1 MNSGGELTRGRPVGH
16 RHVAGIPFDINAW
29 SYAMSQASTGTEK
42 AMQGATMIPSEL
54 MEATRKRI
62 ESLLEIQKELMQMLE
77 GINHELFNRAKKEA
91 ELASEFVGKLA
102 AARSVPDAT
111 STYHEWA
118 TKEMELLAADGHQ
131 MFAHGE
137 KLMQASR
144 RLFSGN
150 GMHGAG
156 T

>member
-1 MNSGGELTRGRPVGH
+1 MTQTSANTDKMMQSATL
-16 RHVAGIPFDINAW
+16 IPAEI
-29 SYAMSQASTGTEK
+29 
-42 AMQGATMIPSEL
+42 
-54 MEATRKRI
+54 MEVTRKRI
-62 ESLLEIQKELMQMLE
+62 ESLLEIQKEMMQMLE
-77 GINHELFNRAKKEA
+77 GINHDLFNRAKKEA

-102 AARSVPDAT
+102 SAKSVPDAT

-118 TKEMELLAADGHQ
+118 SKEMELLAADGHQ

-144 RLFSGN
+144 KLFSN
-150 GMHGAG
+150 GMPSTG

>member
-1 MNSGGELTRGRPVGH
+1 MN
-16 RHVAGIPFDINAW
+16 
-29 SYAMSQASTGTEK
+29 QATPNVET
-42 AMQGATMIPSEL
+42 AMQSATLIPSEL
-54 MEATRKRI
+54 IEITRKRI
-62 ESLLEIQKELMQMLE
+62 ESLLDVQKELMQMLE
-77 GINHELFNRAKKEA
+77 GINHDLFNRAKKEA

-102 AARSVPDAT
+102 SVRSVPDAT

-131 MFAHGE
+131 MFANSE

-144 RLFSGN
+144 RLFSN
-150 GMHGAG
+150 GMHSTG

>member
-1 MNSGGELTRGRPVGH
+1 MTQTRP
-16 RHVAGIPFDINAW
+16 DN
-29 SYAMSQASTGTEK
+29 
-42 AMQGATMIPSEL
+42 QGATLLPSEL
-54 MEATRKRI
+54 LDVPKKQI
-62 ESLLEIQKELMQMLE
+62 ESLLEVQKELMQMLE

-91 ELASEFVGKLA
+91 ELASEFVGKIA

-118 TKEMELLAADGHQ
+118 SKEMELLAADGHQ

-144 RLFSGN
+144 KLFSN
-150 GMHGAG
+150 GMPSTGA
-156 T
+156 

>member
-1 MNSGGELTRGRPVGH
+1 MN
-16 RHVAGIPFDINAW
+16 
-29 SYAMSQASTGTEK
+29 QATPNVET
-42 AMQGATMIPSEL
+42 AMQSATLIPSEL
-54 MEATRKRI
+54 IEITRKRI
-62 ESLLEIQKELMQMLE
+62 ESLLDVQKELMQMLE
-77 GINHELFNRAKKEA
+77 GINHDLFNRAKKEA

-102 AARSVPDAT
+102 SAKSVPDAT

-131 MFAHGE
+131 MFANSE

-144 RLFSGN
+144 RLFSN
-150 GMHGAG
+150 GMHSTG